1 MILRYEVTVEVTNEN
16 FNKYGIGRIR
26 NAITDAVEKHP
37 LTKATYSANV
47 YEESRFSK
55 DLQKFANTK
64 IAVHIKNQ
72 EEYNQ
77 FMTALY
83 KNGYNISNPS
93 DFQMD
98 DYDSKYPYFYIED
111 PVARYMN
118 ANAEFENIIE
128 KYSTLVIVHST
139 NITLKEVSELDFYQ
153 EKEEE
158 MELK

>member
-16 FNKYGIGRIR
+16 FNKYGIGGIR

-55 DLQKFANTK
+55 DLQKFANAK
-64 IAVHIKNQ
+64 IAVHIKTLD
-72 EEYNQ
+72 EYNQ

-83 KNGYNISNPS
+83 KNGYNISNPT

-98 DYDSKYPYFYIED
+98 DYDPKYPYFYIED
-111 PVARYMN
+111 PIARYMN
-118 ANAEFENIIE
+118 TNAEFENIE
-128 KYSTLVIVHST
+128 RYSTLDIVHGT

-153 EKEEE
+153 KKEEE
-158 MELK
+158 MELE